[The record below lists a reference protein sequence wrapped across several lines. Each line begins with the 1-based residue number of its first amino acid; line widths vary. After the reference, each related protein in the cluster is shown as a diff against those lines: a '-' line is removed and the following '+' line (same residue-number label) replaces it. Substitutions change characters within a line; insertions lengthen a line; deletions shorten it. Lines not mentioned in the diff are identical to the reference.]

1 MYRTSSRY
9 GWKAD
14 LPDQRDLHYS
24 AKDETLKA
32 LPAKVDLRPLMPPV
46 YSQGQI
52 GSCTANAIAAAFEYD
67 LTRQKAATIFT
78 PSRLFIYYN
87 ERAIEGTVTADNG
100 GQIRDGV
107 KSIGSLGVCPETL
120 WPYVPTSFAQK
131 PSAAC
136 YADALKNKAIHYKRV
151 GQEASQLKACL
162 AEGFAIIMG
171 FTVYTAFESAEVA
184 RTGILNMPEPTETTV
199 GGHAVLV
206 VGYDDTEKRVI
217 VRNSWGN
224 TWGQLG
230 YFTMPYEY
238 LTNKGLARDFWAIEV
253 VK

>member
-1 MYRTSSRY
+1 M
-9 GWKAD
+9 
-14 LPDQRDLHYS
+14 
-24 AKDETLKA
+24 
-32 LPAKVDLRPLMPPV
+32 
-46 YSQGQI
+46 
-52 GSCTANAIAAAFEYD
+52 
-67 LTRQKAATIFT
+67 
-78 PSRLFIYYN
+78 
-87 ERAIEGTVTADNG
+87 
-100 GQIRDGV
+100 
-107 KSIGSLGVCPETL
+107 
-120 WPYVPTSFAQK
+120 
-131 PSAAC
+131 
-136 YADALKNKAIHYKRV
+136 KNKAIHYKRV